1 MINNYIKINIFFPL
15 ILFLGCNNT
24 INITSQE
31 SIALSPQVTLSASQ
45 TSISV
50 GETSL
55 LDVNIA
61 DIENLYA
68 ISFEILIDP
77 IYLDV
82 LDMQLGFNDYIDDS
96 TNGNIGP
103 IYYSEEGKL
112 SFAFSGNNINGKIF
126 SFTVQGIH
134 FGTTD
139 VELNSVNLIQYNGE
153 NVSNYS
159 AISFENINLI
169 ISE

>member
-31 SIALSPQVTLSASQ
+31 SIVLSPQVTLSASQ

-112 SFAFSGNNINGKIF
+112 SFALSGNNIKGKIF

-153 NVSNYS
+153 SVSNYS
-159 AISFENINLI
+159 AISFENINLT

>member
-1 MINNYIKINIFFPL
+1 MINKYIKINIFFPL

-31 SIALSPQVTLSASQ
+31 SIVLSPKVTLSASQ

-77 IYLDV
+77 IYLEV
-82 LDMQLGFNDYIDDS
+82 LDMQLGFNDYIEDS
-96 TNGNIGP
+96 TNDNSGP
-103 IYYSEEGKL
+103 FYYSEEGKL
-112 SFAFSGNNINGKIF
+112 SFALSGNNINGKIF
-126 SFTVQGIH
+126 SFTVQGVH

-139 VELNSVNLIQYNGE
+139 IEFNNINLIQYNGQD
-153 NVSNYS
+153 VSNYNS
-159 AISFENINLI
+159 ISFEKVSLT